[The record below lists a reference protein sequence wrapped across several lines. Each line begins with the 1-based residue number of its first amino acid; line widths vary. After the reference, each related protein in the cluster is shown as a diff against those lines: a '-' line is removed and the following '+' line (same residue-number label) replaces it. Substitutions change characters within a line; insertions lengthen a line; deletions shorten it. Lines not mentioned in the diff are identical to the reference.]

1 MARFALTDRFIHN
14 VKPRERKRTEYFDE
28 TVRGL
33 ALRVS
38 PEAKSWCFHYTAGE
52 VRKRLTLGTYPATSL
67 SRART
72 LASEARGHLED
83 GKDPSTVRAA
93 AENTL
98 RAICEDYLAREGPR
112 LRSAQERQKTF
123 ERLVYPRLG
132 TTQIDAIR
140 RTDIVRLLDKIED
153 ERGPV
158 MADKVLAFLSKV
170 FNWHASRSDE
180 FRSPL
185 VRGMARTRP
194 KERARERILTDDE
207 IRSIWRKAQGPFG
220 LLLRFILLTTAR
232 RSEAAEMTWGEI
244 DGEVWTLPAAR
255 NKTKIDLVRP
265 LSTAALLV
273 LAEARG
279 GLSSSLMADAKGNT
293 NSFIFTNSS
302 KPMISAVWKHKLN
315 FDKACGVTGWT
326 IHDLRRTARS
336 LMSRAGVNA
345 DIAERCLGHVIGGVR
360 GIYDRHEYLEEKKR
374 AFEALA
380 AQIERIVNPQDNVV
394 PLHG

>member
-1 MARFALTDRFIHN
+1 MARFALTDRFARN
-14 VKPRERKRTEYFDE
+14 VKGEGKRTEYFDE

-38 PEAKSWCFHYTAGE
+38 PEAKSWCFHYTAGG

-72 LASEARGHLED
+72 MAIEARGLVEE
-83 GKDPSTVRAA
+83 GTDPSAITNATA
-93 AENTL
+93 NTL
-98 RAICEDYLAREGPR
+98 RAICEDYLVREGPK
-112 LRSAQERQKTF
+112 LRTAQERKKTF
-123 ERLVYPRLG
+123 ERLVYPQLG
-132 TTQIDAIR
+132 TMQIDAIR
-140 RTDIVRLLDKIED
+140 RSDIVRLLDKIED

-158 MADKVLAFLSKV
+158 MADVVLGHLSKV

-185 VRGMARTRP
+185 VRGMRRTKP

-207 IRSIWRKAQGPFG
+207 IRSVWAKAEGVFG
-220 LLLRFILLTTAR
+220 SFLRFILLTAAR
-232 RSEAAEMTWGEI
+232 RSEAGKMTWGEI
-244 DGEVWTLPAAR
+244 EDGVWTLPAAR

-265 LSTAALLV
+265 LSNAALSV
-273 LAEARG
+273 LAE
-279 GLSSSLMADAKGNT
+279 LQQGNT
-293 NSFIFTNSS
+293 
-302 KPMISAVWKHKLN
+302 KRAVFSVKIGSPITGYWNYKLEV
-315 FDKACGVTGWT
+315 DRVTGVTGWT

-360 GIYDRHEYLEEKKR
+360 GIHDRHEYLEEKKR

-380 AQIERIVNPQDNVV
+380 AQIDRIVNPKENVV
-394 PLHG
+394 SIRGGQG